1 MDIYRSKISERM
13 IESLIKHNRTVKWKK
28 NKSHS
33 SLVRFRINGN
43 SMLNRKKNINF
54 VVPSDLNE
62 LWKDAIAQYILE
74 NEIQWED
81 ISFTDEVGSEYVVW
95 VAAILVL
102 AFLIIWQIV
111 FWADDSYN
119 EHSLF

>member
-13 IESLIKHNRTVKWKK
+13 IESLIKYNRTVKWKK
-28 NKSHS
+28 NKSQS

-43 SMLNRKKNINF
+43 SVFNRKKTINF

-81 ISFTDEVGSEYVVW
+81 ISFSDEVGSEYIVW

-111 FWADDSYN
+111 FWADDSFN